1 MSGFAGRF
9 EPYVTPTLATR
20 YAGTAGFVG
29 WFDSS
34 TALVVEYE
42 LTYEM
47 DPATPPSTNG
57 WDELS
62 HTVVLEA
69 YLRFP

>member
-1 MSGFAGRF
+1 M
-9 EPYVTPTLATR
+9 TPTLVTR
-20 YAGTAGFVG
+20 YVGSAGFVG
-29 WFDSS
+29 WFDAN
-34 TALVVEYE
+34 TAPVGEYE

-47 DPATPPSTNG
+47 DLATLPSTSSYN
-57 WDELS
+57 ELS